1 MIGIRIAAQRM
12 QLGMTQAELA
22 RRICVS
28 ASAVGMYEQGRR
40 EPSLDVLVALAR
52 ELHVSAD
59 YLLTGS
65 IGSNEI
71 RNGNTRIIVRN
82 ILANAS
88 TEPGEIVFEIQNDEL
103 MRNISMLLSFF
114 LSHNQDASVNHARG

>member
-52 ELHVSAD
+52 ELYVSTD

-65 IGSNEI
+65 IRANEVQD
-71 RNGNTRIIVRN
+71 GNTRIIVRN
-82 ILANAS
+82 IVSNAS
-88 TEPGEIVFEIQNDEL
+88 AAPEEIVLEIQNAEL
-103 MRNISMLLSFF
+103 MKDISTLIFQWLPYRRMMT
-114 LSHNQDASVNHARG
+114 